1 MFKLINEL
9 LPSISQDQ
17 DSNINRDKEIFLLN
31 QPDLLE
37 KFSMDLLPVLIK
49 VGLPTMYVVNEPY
62 LASSPICIDSPPL
75 AGG

>member
-37 KFSMDLLPVLIK
+37 RFSMDLLPVLIQ
-49 VGLPTMYVVNEPY
+49 VGLPTM
-62 LASSPICIDSPPL
+62 
-75 AGG
+75 